1 MEILPSLLSFIDSK
15 VRTFKKKISDT
26 AENPSDVAEQI
37 AANLPETIDKTISDP
52 SNFIGGGAGTFISR
66 GSKSWL
72 QSEYIKAIKAKTK
85 GASKED
91 IWNTTGTRL
100 DTPDMIPRQE
110 ISNIR
115 MELLNPGA
123 WKNSSLPNAPG
134 VQYQQGQLVDLIRDP
149 DFERAYP
156 GLLRD
161 TFSKITKRAGDQQE
175 GKFMPD
181 TGRIFAH
188 ASDDAD
194 ILKVLAHEL
203 QHAVQK
209 REGFAAGGNSESII
223 TGAIPQ
229 ADAFF
234 NTWRDKLIQAGNSP
248 KDATNKAAYM
258 AYYNLAGEV
267 EARATASRLYY
278 NSDDRLARPPWLD
291 YQANIPLKD
300 LIVRFNPRTTP

>member
-15 VRTFKKKISDT
+15 VRTFKKRISDA

-37 AANLPETIDKTISDP
+37 ADNLPETIDKTISDP
-52 SNFIGGGAGTFISR
+52 SNFIGGGAGTLISR
-66 GSKSWL
+66 RSNSWL
-72 QSEYIKAIKAKTK
+72 QSKYIKAIKAKAK

-91 IWNTTGTRL
+91 IWNTTETWL

-110 ISNIR
+110 ISNVMMALR
-115 MELLNPGA
+115 NPGA
-123 WKNSSLPNAPG
+123 WKNSTLPDAQG

-161 TFSKITKRAGDQQE
+161 TFSKITKKEGDRQE

-194 ILKVLAHEL
+194 VLKVLAHEL

-209 REGFAAGGNSESII
+209 KEGFAAGGNPESII
-223 TGAIPQ
+223 MGSIPQ
-229 ADAFF
+229 ADTFF
-234 NTWRDKLIQAGNSP
+234 NIWRDKLIQAGNSP

-258 AYYNLAGEV
+258 AYYNLAGEA
-267 EARATASRLYY
+267 EARAVASRLYY
-278 NSDDRLARPPWLD
+278 NMDDRLTRPPWLD
-291 YQANIPLKD
+291 YQINVPLKD
-300 LIVRFNPRTTP
+300 LIVRFNSRTTP